1 MNNTTGHS
9 EIMAFTQVSSEHSQ
23 PLFLRVNNRNAA
35 SRALNAIRAENYAE
49 RTQQNQI
56 QTKAQS
62 QLQSQADTKTA
73 ELITGSINSR
83 KPEADDFGF
92 EDMLDIINPLH
103 HIPVVSTLYQD
114 LTGDTISAPA
124 KIVGGGL
131 FGGVTGLAG
140 SLVDAVIE
148 EVSGLDIGH
157 HVLAFFTGEAD
168 EVMDKDAEPN
178 QVSTQ
183 TASLTTNPSLKEESA
198 TAQILT
204 PQNTGGIQFASRA
217 PQPTSTQRN
226 SAQPEVPEMPEIQDR
241 IKDPKAAWSNQP
253 NLSPTAFNALLTSF
267 GDSTKT
273 AQAVAQQVAPKDR
286 TDTTGTRTRG
296 AAEIIQ
302 ASTLSQSKYSGP
314 QSASPIND
322 LLSRM
327 QTGLDKYDQSK
338 NQALRQSPYQSI
350 Q

>member
-1 MNNTTGHS
+1 
-9 EIMAFTQVSSEHSQ
+9 MAYTQVSSEHSQ

-62 QLQSQADTKTA
+62 QLQSQAETKTTK
-73 ELITGSINSR
+73 LTTGSITTN

-92 EDMLDIINPLH
+92 EDMLDMINPLH
-103 HIPVVSTLYQD
+103 HIPIVSTVYQD

-124 KIVGGGL
+124 KIMGGGL

-140 SLVDAVIE
+140 SLVDAIVE

-157 HVLAFFTGEAD
+157 HVLALFSGEAD
-168 EVMDKDAEPN
+168 EAIGKVAEPN
-178 QVSTQ
+178 QAITQ
-183 TASLTTNPSLKEESA
+183 TANLPLKDENV
-198 TAQILT
+198 TAQIRT
-204 PQNTGGIQFASRA
+204 PKNTGGIHLASHT

-226 SAQPEVPEMPEIQDR
+226 SAQSETPELPEIQDR
-241 IKDPKAAWSNQP
+241 IKDPKAAWSNRP

-286 TDTTGTRTRG
+286 TDTTGTKTRG

-302 ASTLSQSKYSGP
+302 ASTQSQSKYSGP
-314 QSASPIND
+314 QAASPIND

-338 NQALRQSPYQSI
+338 NQALRQSAYQSI

>member
-1 MNNTTGHS
+1 MNITTGHS
-9 EIMAFTQVSSEHSQ
+9 EIMSYTQVSSEHSQ

-62 QLQSQADTKTA
+62 QLKTQAETKTA
-73 ELITGSINSR
+73 ELTTGTIASS
-83 KPEADDFGF
+83 KAEADDFGF
-92 EDMLDIINPLH
+92 EDMLDMINPLH
-103 HIPVVSTLYQD
+103 HIPIVSTIYQD

-131 FGGVTGLAG
+131 FGGVTGLAS

-148 EVSGLDIGH
+148 EVSGLGIGH
-157 HVLAFFTGEAD
+157 HVLALFTGEAD
-168 EVMDKDAEPN
+168 NATDKDGETSLAN
-178 QVSTQ
+178 TQ
-183 TASLTTNPSLKEESA
+183 AASLTANLPLKDESV
-198 TAQILT
+198 TAQIRAPKST
-204 PQNTGGIQFASRA
+204 AGIQLASHTT
-217 PQPTSTQRN
+217 QST
-226 SAQPEVPEMPEIQDR
+226 SAQHTNAQPEMPEIQDR
-241 IKDPKAAWSNQP
+241 IRDPKAAWSNQP

-273 AQAVAQQVAPKDR
+273 AQAVAQQVAPKGR
-286 TDTTGTRTRG
+286 TDTTGTKTRG

-314 QSASPIND
+314 QASTPIND

-338 NQALRQSPYQSI
+338 NQVLNQSAYQSI

>member
-1 MNNTTGHS
+1 
-9 EIMAFTQVSSEHSQ
+9 MAYTQVSSEHSQ

-56 QTKAQS
+56 QAKAQS
-62 QLQSQADTKTA
+62 QLQKQADTKTT
-73 ELITGSINSR
+73 ELTTGSIDSS
-83 KPEADDFGF
+83 KPAADDFGF
-92 EDMLDIINPLH
+92 EDMLDMINPLH
-103 HIPVVSTLYQD
+103 HIPIVSTLYQD

-157 HVLAFFTGEAD
+157 HVLALFTGEAD
-168 EVMDKDAEPN
+168 DAIDTETK
-178 QVSTQ
+178 QASAQ
-183 TASLTTNPSLKEESA
+183 TASLTTNLSLKDENV
-198 TAQILT
+198 TAQIRT
-204 PQNTGGIQFASRA
+204 PQNTGGIQLTSHTT
-217 PQPTSTQRN
+217 QPT
-226 SAQPEVPEMPEIQDR
+226 SAQPELPEMPEIQDR
-241 IKDPKAAWSNQP
+241 IEDPKAAWSNRP

-267 GDSTKT
+267 GDSTTT

-286 TDTTGTRTRG
+286 TDTTGTKTRG

-314 QSASPIND
+314 QASTPIND
-322 LLSRM
+322 LVSRM

-338 NQALRQSPYQSI
+338 NQALRQSAYQTI

>member
-1 MNNTTGHS
+1 
-9 EIMAFTQVSSEHSQ
+9 MAYTQVSSEHSQ

-35 SRALNAIRAENYAE
+35 SRALNVIRAENYAE

-62 QLQSQADTKTA
+62 QLQSQVETKTT
-73 ELITGSINSR
+73 ELTTGSITTS

-92 EDMLDIINPLH
+92 EDMLDMINPLH
-103 HIPVVSTLYQD
+103 HIPIISTIYQD

-140 SLVDAVIE
+140 SLIDAIIE

-157 HVLAFFTGEAD
+157 HVLALFNGEAD
-168 EVMDKDAEPN
+168 DTIGKDAEPK
-178 QVSTQ
+178 QARTQ
-183 TASLTTNPSLKEESA
+183 TASLTTSLPLKDESV
-198 TAQILT
+198 TAQIRT
-204 PQNTGGIQFASRA
+204 PKNTGGIPLASRTT
-217 PQPTSTQRN
+217 QPTSTQRN
-226 SAQPEVPEMPEIQDR
+226 STQPEMPEIQDR
-241 IKDPKAAWSNQP
+241 IKDPKAAWSNRP

-273 AQAVAQQVAPKDR
+273 VQAIAEQVAPKDR

-296 AAEIIQ
+296 AAEIIK

-314 QSASPIND
+314 QSSSPIND

-338 NQALRQSPYQSI
+338 NQALRQTAYQSI

>member
-1 MNNTTGHS
+1 MSNTTGHS
-9 EIMAFTQVSSEHSQ
+9 EIMAYTQVSSEHSQ

-35 SRALNAIRAENYAE
+35 SRALNVIRAENYAE
-49 RTQQNQI
+49 RTQKNQI

-62 QLQSQADTKTA
+62 HLQSQADTKTA
-73 ELITGSINSR
+73 ELTTGSITTS

-92 EDMLDIINPLH
+92 EDMLDMINPLH
-103 HIPVVSTLYQD
+103 HIPIISTIYQD

-140 SLVDAVIE
+140 SLVDAIIE
-148 EVSGLDIGH
+148 EVSGLDVGH
-157 HVLAFFTGEAD
+157 HVLALFNSEAD
-168 EVMDKDAEPN
+168 EAIGKDAEPK
-178 QVSTQ
+178 QTSTQ
-183 TASLTTNPSLKEESA
+183 AASLTTNLPLKDESVM
-198 TAQILT
+198 AQIRT
-204 PQNTGGIQFASRA
+204 PKNTGGIQLASHTT
-217 PQPTSTQRN
+217 QSTSTQRN
-226 SAQPEVPEMPEIQDR
+226 SPQPEVPEMPEIQDR
-241 IKDPKAAWSNQP
+241 IRDPKAAWSNRP

-296 AAEIIQ
+296 AAEIIK

-314 QSASPIND
+314 QSSSPIND

>member
-1 MNNTTGHS
+1 
-9 EIMAFTQVSSEHSQ
+9 MAYTQVSSEHSL

-62 QLQSQADTKTA
+62 QAETKAT
-73 ELITGSINSR
+73 ELTTGSITTS

-92 EDMLDIINPLH
+92 EDMLDMINPLH
-103 HIPVVSTLYQD
+103 HIPIISTIYQD

-140 SLVDAVIE
+140 SLIDAIIE

-157 HVLAFFTGEAD
+157 HVLALFNGEAD
-168 EVMDKDAEPN
+168 EAIGKDAEPK
-178 QVSTQ
+178 QARTQ
-183 TASLTTNPSLKEESA
+183 TASLTTSLPLKDESV
-198 TAQILT
+198 TAQIRT
-204 PQNTGGIQFASRA
+204 PKNTGGIQLASRTTFNA
-217 PQPTSTQRN
+217 RLPTMTAQSTSAQRN
-226 SAQPEVPEMPEIQDR
+226 STQPEMPEIQDR
-241 IKDPKAAWSNQP
+241 IKDPKAAWSNRP

-273 AQAVAQQVAPKDR
+273 VQAIAQQVAPKDR

-296 AAEIIQ
+296 AAEIIK

-314 QSASPIND
+314 QSSSPIND

-338 NQALRQSPYQSI
+338 NQALRQTAYQSI